1 MTTSSPSLRPPVEV
15 ASWKTT
21 DTDGILR
28 LLDQTQL
35 PEVVEFKDCPT
46 VQDTYDAIQTMVVRG
61 APAIGVAA
69 GYGMVLAAREA
80 AGDWDEFL
88 RLGEFLASSRPT
100 AVNLAWAVNRMTQ
113 VAKENGLTEDILL
126 DQACKIHA
134 EDEKMC
140 LAIGRNAAPVLSGR
154 GGILTHCNAG
164 ALATGGIGT
173 ATAGMYTLH
182 ASGEAIKVYCDETRP
197 LLQGSRL
204 TAWELQQASID
215 ATVICDNMAG
225 ALMRDGKIGVV
236 IVGADRIAANGD
248 AANKIGT
255 YPLAIVAAHHNIPMY
270 VAAPSSTFDMTLAS
284 GAEIPIE
291 ERDGDEIVNGFG
303 RRTGPTGISTE
314 NPAFDVTPASL
325 LAGIVTERGV
335 ISPVTTE
342 AVAAH
347 WA

>member
-182 ASGEAIKVYCDETRP
+182 ASGEAIKVY
-197 LLQGSRL
+197 
-204 TAWELQQASID
+204 
-215 ATVICDNMAG
+215 
-225 ALMRDGKIGVV
+225 
-236 IVGADRIAANGD
+236 
-248 AANKIGT
+248 
-255 YPLAIVAAHHNIPMY
+255 
-270 VAAPSSTFDMTLAS
+270 
-284 GAEIPIE
+284 
-291 ERDGDEIVNGFG
+291 
-303 RRTGPTGISTE
+303 
-314 NPAFDVTPASL
+314 
-325 LAGIVTERGV
+325 
-335 ISPVTTE
+335 
-342 AVAAH
+342 
-347 WA
+347 